1 VSRPLTPLDV
11 ARYPRPGTAVPAA
24 IRFSPDGSLVTCL
37 ASPDGSLTQA
47 LLAIDAATGARR
59 VLFDPAN
66 GGVRDETVSRDEA
79 LRRERLRERGLGVTS
94 YEWAEKR
101 RRLLV
106 PVGGR
111 LHVVDLDEDRRGEI
125 DVAPGAPPVDAR
137 LSPCGR
143 FVAYVQDAE
152 LHVAECFGGAPRR
165 VTSGARGTGRTN
177 GLAEYV
183 AQEEMGRHHGWW
195 WSGDSRFLA
204 FEEADE
210 THIPVYR
217 IVHQGK
223 DAVGDAAREDHRY
236 PFAGAANAKVRLGVV
251 PREGGAPVWMDLGGA
266 EYLARVTWFPDGSLV
281 AQLEDRSQTRLRV
294 VRFDPATGRA
304 TPLFEEASAHWI
316 NLHDMLRPLAKGSGD
331 LAGGFLW
338 ASEKSGFRHLELR
351 ARDGRRVREL
361 TRGEWMVD
369 AVKKVDEDGGAVWF
383 LATKDG
389 VTERHLYVVPLAGG
403 EPRRVT
409 EAPGMHEAAI
419 DAAARRFVDV
429 HHALDLPPVVT
440 LRSTRDGGVVARLFD
455 GADDPRVAELGLVP
469 PELHTLR
476 ARDGATLHAALYA
489 PEGRGPHPLIV
500 SVYGGPHV
508 QRVFRGWELTI
519 DLRAQYLRQLGYAV
533 LVVDN
538 RGSSRRGV
546 AFEGSIRHAMGG
558 VEVRDQE
565 DGVRWA
571 VARGVADPRRVG
583 VYGWSY
589 GGYMSLMCL
598 ARAPET
604 FRAAV
609 AGAPVTDWD
618 GYDTHYT
625 ERYMGLPAENASGYR
640 ESSVMTH
647 VPAMRGE
654 LMLVHGLLDENVH
667 FRHTAR
673 LVNALNRARK
683 RHELLMLPDE
693 RHMPRDETGRAYVE
707 ERMRDFFAGALAD
720 GTSIR
725 PAVAPRIPG

>member
-1 VSRPLTPLDV
+1 
-11 ARYPRPGTAVPAA
+11 
-24 IRFSPDGSLVTCL
+24 
-37 ASPDGSLTQA
+37 
-47 LLAIDAATGARR
+47 
-59 VLFDPAN
+59 
-66 GGVRDETVSRDEA
+66 
-79 LRRERLRERGLGVTS
+79 
-94 YEWAEKR
+94 
-101 RRLLV
+101 
-106 PVGGR
+106 
-111 LHVVDLDEDRRGEI
+111 
-125 DVAPGAPPVDAR
+125 
-137 LSPCGR
+137 
-143 FVAYVQDAE
+143 VQDAE
-152 LHVAECFGGAPRR
+152 VHVAECFGGAPRQ

-183 AQEEMGRHHGWW
+183 AQEEMHRHEGWW
-195 WSGDSRFLA
+195 WSRDSRFLA
-204 FEEADE
+204 FEEVDE

-223 DAVGDAAREDHRY
+223 NAVGDAAQEDHRY

-251 PREGGAPVWMDLGGA
+251 SRDGGAPVWMDLGDA

-281 AQLEDRSQTRLRV
+281 AQLEDRSQMRLRV

-304 TPLFEEASAHWI
+304 TPLFEETSEYWV
-316 NLHDMLRPLAKGSGD
+316 NLHDILCPLAKGTGE
-331 LAGGFLW
+331 LEGGFLW
-338 ASEKSGFRHLELR
+338 ASETSGFRHLELR
-351 ARDGRRVREL
+351 AKDGRLVREL

-369 AVKKVDEDGGAVWF
+369 SLKKLDEDGGAVWF
-383 LATKDG
+383 LATRDG
-389 VTERHLYVVPLAGG
+389 VTERHLYRVPLAGG

-409 EAPGMHEAAI
+409 AEPGMHEATL
-419 DAAARRFVDV
+419 DAAARRFIDV
-429 HHALDLPPVVT
+429 HSAPDRPTSVT
-440 LRSTRDGGVVARLFD
+440 LRSAEDGAVLARLFD
-455 GADDPRVAELGLVP
+455 GADDPRVAEFALAP
-469 PELHTLR
+469 PEFHTLT
-476 ARDGATLHAALYA
+476 ARDGTTLHASVYA
-489 PEGRGPHPLIV
+489 PEGRGPHPLVV

-508 QRVFRGWELTI
+508 QRVYRGWEMTI

-538 RGSSRRGV
+538 RGSSRRGL
-546 AFEGSIRHAMGG
+546 AFEGAIRHAMGG
-558 VEVRDQE
+558 IEVRDQE

-571 VARGVADPRRVG
+571 VARGLADPRRVG

-625 ERYMGLPAENASGYR
+625 ERYMGLPGENAAGYR

-647 VPAMRGE
+647 AAAMRGE

-673 LVNALNRARK
+673 LVNALNRARN

-707 ERMRDFFAGALAD
+707 ERMRDFFAGALAA
-720 GTSIR
+720 GEFS
-725 PAVAPRIPG
+725 PARDRAEDSRVIDDSVPSAGAGAAEPSRARSPR